1 MSLGLRIGKRQ
12 QCVSAATIKQYEGT
26 AAAHVTDAM
35 GRLFHGGSALR
46 PMHKEGGMVGAAF
59 TVKTRPGDNLLV
71 HKALGMLSPG
81 DVLVVDAGGDTTNSI
96 IGEMMT
102 AQVRQSGATGVV
114 IYGAIRDYG
123 TINKGTF
130 PVYATGVTH
139 RGPYKNGP
147 GEINFPIS
155 IDGMVINPG
164 DLIVGDEDGIVA
176 IPFDRVDE
184 IYKAATATR
193 DREAKALERI
203 FAGEPVDRTWAD
215 TILKNLGCE
224 GL

>member
-1 MSLGLRIGKRQ
+1 MSLGLRIGKRER
-12 QCVSAATIKQYEGT
+12 CVSAATIKQYQGA
-26 AAAHVTDAM
+26 AAAHASDAM

-46 PMHKEGGMVGAAF
+46 PMHKEGGMVGAAL

-81 DVLVVDAGGDTTNSI
+81 DVLVVDAGGDTTNAI
-96 IGEMMT
+96 IGELMAGQ
-102 AQVRQSGATGVV
+102 AQQAGAAGVI

-130 PVYATGVTH
+130 PIYAVGVTH
-139 RGPYKNGP
+139 RGPYKDGP
-147 GEINFPIS
+147 GEINFPIA

-164 DLIVGDEDGIVA
+164 DLIVGDEDGVVA
-176 IPFDRVDE
+176 VPYDNVDE
-184 IYKAATATR
+184 ILKSILATR
-193 DREAKALERI
+193 EKEGKKMATIR
-203 FAGEPVDRTWAD
+203 AGEPMDRKWAD
-215 TILKNLGCE
+215 DILRKLGCE